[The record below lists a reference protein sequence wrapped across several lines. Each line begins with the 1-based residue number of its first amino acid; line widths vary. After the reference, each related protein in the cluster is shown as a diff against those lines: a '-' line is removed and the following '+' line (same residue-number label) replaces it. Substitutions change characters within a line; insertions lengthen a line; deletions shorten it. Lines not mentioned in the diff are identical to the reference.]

1 MTQKET
7 RLQRKEILNEKLS
20 QVYES
25 IMIGATQCFLI
36 RDGMVCR
43 IDSIGGEY
51 DALVIEYAENLEL
64 AKRNIFGE
72 DGDLFFMDEHDEK
85 EMLEAMMKEIEAA

>member
-25 IMIGATQCFLI
+25 IMIGGTQCFLI

-64 AKRNIFGE
+64 AKKIYLVKMETYFSWIS
-72 DGDLFFMDEHDEK
+72 L
-85 EMLEAMMKEIEAA
+85 MKRRCWKQ

>member
-20 QVYES
+20 QEYES
-25 IMIGATQCFLI
+25 IMIGGTQCFLI

-51 DALVIEYAENLEL
+51 DAFVIEYAENLEL
-64 AKRNIFGE
+64 AQKNIFGE
-72 DGDLFFMDEHDEK
+72 DGDLFFMDEFDEE
-85 EMLEAMMKEIEAA
+85 EMLEAMKKEIEEA

>member
-25 IMIGATQCFLI
+25 IMIGGTQCFLI

-72 DGDLFFMDEHDEK
+72 DGDLLFMDKLDEK